1 MFFVD
6 AARRMTAVPV
16 AGGSEPH
23 FGERRALFTLSPDD
37 YLDDNTY
44 YTPFDVG
51 SDGRFIMARR
61 IRSETEAPPLIVV
74 ENWFT
79 ELRQKLRGR

>member
-1 MFFVD
+1 MSFVD
-6 AARRMTAVPV
+6 AARRMTAVSV
-16 AGGSEPH
+16 AGGVEPR
-23 FGERRALFTLSPDD
+23 FGERRPLFSLSPDD

-51 SDGRFIMARR
+51 PDGRFIMARR
-61 IRSETEAPPLIVV
+61 VRSENESSPLIVV

-79 ELRQKLRGR
+79 ELRQRLKGR